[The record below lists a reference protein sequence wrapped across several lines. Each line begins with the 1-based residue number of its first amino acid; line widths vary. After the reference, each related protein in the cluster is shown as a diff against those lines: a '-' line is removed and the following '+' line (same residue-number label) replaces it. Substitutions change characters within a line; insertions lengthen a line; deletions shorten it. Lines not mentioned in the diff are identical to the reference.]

1 MFVFQTLI
9 LEVQP
14 KYQSALGLMEEKAV
28 GVSDARQRAEQL
40 QQEAKN
46 LVTEAISKLQ
56 NLNGNHTH
64 THTVLCVQDMCK
76 FIPFLSMFRIPLE
89 ITALTG

>member
-1 MFVFQTLI
+1 MCQTLI

-64 THTVLCVQDMCK
+64 TVLCVQDMCK
-76 FIPFLSMFRIPLE
+76 LIPFLSMFRIPLE
-89 ITALTG
+89 ITALIG